1 MVKKMPYNE
10 YIQFLQKNCPL
21 GLEQAQF
28 IEYLAMIGAILV
40 QRASTNSEITINQVI
55 ELISEQT
62 TRVH

>member
-10 YIQFLQKNCPL
+10 YIQFVQKNCPL
-21 GLEQAQF
+21 GLEQSQF

-40 QRASTNSEITINQVI
+40 ERASINSEITINQVI

-62 TRVH
+62 TLQH